1 MTRPNRTILGALLR
15 ACAVALAVAT
25 ALLAP
30 AASAAA
36 ATSGSLY
43 PSFGSSGFAV
53 EPLGTESVGV
63 QSVVQPDG
71 KIVVVGAA
79 TVNGQ
84 NDMVATRLRPNGT
97 QDNSFGSNGWTIIP
111 IGQTA
116 QGNAI
121 ALQSNGDIVLA
132 GAGRD
137 PSVGTVSLA
146 AARLTPNGSL
156 DSTFGRRGV
165 VTVPVGAA
173 AMGNGVVV
181 QSDGKIVVS
190 GTALTDHNH
199 FVATRLNSNGN
210 VDHSFAN
217 NGIALLSAV
226 TAADWG
232 LALQSN
238 GDLVLGGEEQN
249 SAGSWQ
255 YMVARLQPNGNP
267 DPSFGTGGSVILPIG
282 SSAAGLALA
291 LQPDG
296 RILLT
301 GNAVVNGTRVVA
313 TVRFNTDGSLD
324 GSFGSGGISEFAGTG
339 AQAIAM
345 EGSNIV
351 LAGPGATAV
360 RLTPGGARDTT
371 FGNRGLASAV
381 IGTNDAA
388 NGVIVDPIDGTIVLS
403 GVATVNQQIEL
414 TAVKLY
420 G

>member
-1 MTRPNRTILGALLR
+1 
-15 ACAVALAVAT
+15 
-25 ALLAP
+25 
-30 AASAAA
+30 
-36 ATSGSLY
+36 
-43 PSFGSSGFAV
+43 
-53 EPLGTESVGV
+53 
-63 QSVVQPDG
+63 
-71 KIVVVGAA
+71 
-79 TVNGQ
+79 
-84 NDMVATRLRPNGT
+84 
-97 QDNSFGSNGWTIIP
+97 
-111 IGQTA
+111 
-116 QGNAI
+116 
-121 ALQSNGDIVLA
+121 
-132 GAGRD
+132 
-137 PSVGTVSLA
+137 
-146 AARLTPNGSL
+146 
-156 DSTFGRRGV
+156 
-165 VTVPVGAA
+165 
-173 AMGNGVVV
+173 
-181 QSDGKIVVS
+181 
-190 GTALTDHNH
+190 
-199 FVATRLNSNGN
+199 
-210 VDHSFAN
+210 
-217 NGIALLSAV
+217 
-226 TAADWG
+226 
-232 LALQSN
+232 
-238 GDLVLGGEEQN
+238 
-249 SAGSWQ
+249 
-255 YMVARLQPNGNP
+255 
-267 DPSFGTGGSVILPIG
+267 VILPIG

-360 RLTPGGARDTT
+360 RLTPGGALDTT